1 MFCFAPDALIVP
13 IMDLKSIHLEDA
25 VRKNELLTVKE
36 VADYFR
42 VSRVTMWR
50 WCQQG
55 LVPAF
60 QIGRIWRIR
69 RADLLAIETMLI
81 AGHNGFN
88 KNVD

>member
-1 MFCFAPDALIVP
+1 
-13 IMDLKSIHLEDA
+13 MDLKSIHSENTIT
-25 VRKNELLTVKE
+25 KNELLTVKE

-50 WCQQG
+50 WCQHG

-69 RADLLAIETMLI
+69 RADLLAIETILI
-81 AGHNGFN
+81 ANQNHPY

>member
-1 MFCFAPDALIVP
+1 
-13 IMDLKSIHLEDA
+13 MDLKSIHLEDA